1 MKLPYVGVAYSSNTD
16 RHYNNF
22 GFLYSSDRHKLI
34 KMAPVRV
41 SSAFSGGKE
50 DLEKGKAGKNFVFV
64 KNGHF

>member
-1 MKLPYVGVAYSSNTD
+1 LTNAGNKSQPD
-16 RHYNNF
+16 RRN
-22 GFLYSSDRHKLI
+22 RT
-34 KMAPVRV
+34 AQVRV